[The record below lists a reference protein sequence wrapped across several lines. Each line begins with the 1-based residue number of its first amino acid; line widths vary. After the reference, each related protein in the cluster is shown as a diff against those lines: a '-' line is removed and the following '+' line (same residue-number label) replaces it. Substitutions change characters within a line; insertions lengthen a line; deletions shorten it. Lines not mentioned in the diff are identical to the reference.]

1 MPPYNPMTP
10 GPTHSGNYIQPWG
23 LYVPPP
29 QSAIAPGFHGNPMN
43 VGASATQWKE
53 QSDYRKPVGR
63 GEAPITKLNP
73 MGC

>member
-29 QSAIAPGFHGNPMN
+29 QSGIGPGFHGNPMA
-43 VGASATQWKE
+43 VGATQWKE
-53 QSDYRKPVGR
+53 QADFRKPASNPPGTV
-63 GEAPITKLNP
+63 TKKNP
-73 MGC
+73 LGC